1 MHQPQHIYS
10 DLNTSFTSEGTDIS
24 YDSDSTFHIY
34 NELQY
39 PSSHHQP
46 SNTTAI
52 NIQSNNNNA
61 NPTTGIIYGFRT
73 RHLSCIEE
81 NDSDS
86 LHSSSVPK
94 PAFEMIQDVDEK
106 FKKLVSEE
114 VNTSITSWPEA
125 GEDEVDHMVMI
136 DESRMYD
143 MDYLDELSASQVVS
157 KDIEEEE
164 QFGVNVSEVLWQST
178 VSEPAHRTRF
188 NGGRPNIPDIMTTS
202 CYGALNT
209 SFGSEMSGP
218 PAYAEQSTP
227 VKQRSQNKAE
237 PIYATPD
244 KRRECNRSFDSSCP
258 SQSSSLYGDSMT
270 SSLDLKCMSASGYGA
285 NNFGL
290 TRNANNNPMEVS
302 SISMDNSKS
311 EWNSTGDSGAVFG
324 VVSPTED
331 MSDETAVQCIT
342 AAENDL
348 QSIRRLL
355 EHDTSGSVCP
365 SCRISFDKGKRRKL
379 IDTCGHERCY
389 SCMFRNDQC
398 PMCMNSSLKDVDC
411 SNAQGYDTGIGGSTS
426 TIVSPLGSPQP
437 QLRSQVQRTNAA
449 ALARYMQH
457 NRQESISPEYHRY
470 ASIGKL
476 PKAGVVVNGNNNN
489 NNHTGTSIS
498 TSSSSSATTAT
509 GAAATTKAALQQYTV
524 TADIH
529 NNNGIINNGHNNG
542 ISSSS
547 SIISTTNN
555 GHNSINNNATTTTN
569 TNHHHHNHNNHHH
582 HPHHA
587 TSNGNGI
594 GGGSGAAAAAAT
606 SNNYSEI
613 HTSSFATPPTR
624 RRFFNHK
631 NLRNALTGVSGVVAG
646 HRRTASNGGGCP
658 IDTASILSE
667 GSDQLGNDHCISAAE
682 KQKDQLRARLGLL
695 LDHDSNGNTNTTT
708 SSSSS
713 QNISPEQTLATGSS
727 GLSVDHFGGSQL
739 SVATKDD
746 TYSLCGKLKAC
757 SLTDSNGYEVFPV
770 KARKS
775 VARRSA
781 RSAQLGVNNKR
792 NAIYKSSSS
801 SVQPAIQLALKPL
814 FFEVPLQEPDPPF
827 IGRQWLIR
835 ELSNTLTATE
845 TPGVLINGNPGTG
858 KTAFILQLVEY
869 SCFGRRKNTTDSDPD
884 GIYYQIS
891 TASDRMR
898 ALASYVVGY
907 HFCQADANLTCLV
920 PDFVHS
926 LAAQLCQAPQLAA
939 YRDYLLNEPH
949 LQDILSVKE
958 CIADAER
965 VMRMAILEPLTI
977 LKRSGKIPT
986 KTCVILVDALC
997 EAEYHRPD
1005 HGHTIATFLAKMT
1018 QYFPSWLKVVA
1029 TVRTQMLEFVKGLSY
1044 TKMTLDSW
1052 ASNDLLQKDMLDYIT
1067 FRVNNSTN
1075 IQKNVAV
1082 VKDHNTGQLKF
1093 IGHLQSLTKGSMLYA
1108 KLILDLIEKGQLVIK
1123 STSYKVLP
1131 VSLAQI
1137 FLLHFN
1143 LRFPTSCSFEKAAP
1157 ILNVCLA
1164 ALYPLTLNEI
1174 YYTIC
1179 SMKTDEVMP
1188 WDEFLQRFKLLDG
1201 FLIKRIDNTYMFFH
1215 SSFREWLIRRDEGES
1230 PKFLCDFRLGHA
1242 AIAFRLSRLQAPL
1255 DAEQTLEL
1263 GHHMLKAHIYRNNQG
1278 PQSPR
1283 DMQSFWVSTVA
1294 DNISAAL
1301 GSLRNVYS
1309 PNLKVS
1315 RLILLAGA
1323 SPHYRTEF
1331 MGDATILCIAAHEG
1345 IVPMVSLL
1353 LEFGADVGLTNSQ
1366 GCTPLILAAMRG
1378 HCDVV
1383 RLLVAAGSSLGQC
1396 DTTQRCALVQAARMG
1411 RLNVVKY
1418 LLACDWT
1425 PRPNSNDVTLQAAL
1439 HQALIAAA
1447 SQDHITILE
1456 DLLDME
1462 DIDINEVEPTSGD
1475 LALTA
1480 AARNGCIN
1488 TVEILLTRGANIDL
1502 HNKHGF
1508 TALGISVKE
1517 GHWAVAEKLLQSGAD
1532 LDEPV
1537 SSARKT
1543 CLMIAAEEGHLEIM
1557 ELLIERGAT
1566 LETQDLEGF
1575 TALSWACLRGR
1586 QTAAKILIDKGCNK
1600 NHADNNGRT
1609 ALDLA
1614 AYQGSASLVQYLL
1627 EQGANIEHVDVNGM
1641 RPLDRA
1647 IACRNIQVV
1656 QVFLRKGAKLGPTTW
1671 SMAMGKPEILVVLL
1685 NKLLED
1691 GNVLYRKNRFQEAA
1705 HRYQYAIR
1713 KISNL
1718 ETLLERSAIFAQL
1731 RTNLL
1736 LNLSRCKRK
1745 LNELDESIDLASQA
1759 IAQKP
1764 NSYEGYYARAKAR
1777 MEHGDL
1783 NEALVDA
1790 NEAMQKAAQTGV
1802 LSDVVE
1808 VLKRIQSE
1816 LLTRITNEGRNQTS
1830 SSSSG
1835 YEVCSGGG
1843 NVSGAAVNS
1852 TNGALESQ
1860 HEITDL

>member
-1 MHQPQHIYS
+1 MP
-10 DLNTSFTSEGTDIS
+10 
-24 YDSDSTFHIY
+24 
-34 NELQY
+34 
-39 PSSHHQP
+39 SHH
-46 SNTTAI
+46 
-52 NIQSNNNNA
+52 
-61 NPTTGIIYGFRT
+61 
-73 RHLSCIEE
+73 
-81 NDSDS
+81 
-86 LHSSSVPK
+86 
-94 PAFEMIQDVDEK
+94 
-106 FKKLVSEE
+106 
-114 VNTSITSWPEA
+114 
-125 GEDEVDHMVMI
+125 
-136 DESRMYD
+136 
-143 MDYLDELSASQVVS
+143 
-157 KDIEEEE
+157 
-164 QFGVNVSEVLWQST
+164 
-178 VSEPAHRTRF
+178 
-188 NGGRPNIPDIMTTS
+188 
-202 CYGALNT
+202 
-209 SFGSEMSGP
+209 
-218 PAYAEQSTP
+218 
-227 VKQRSQNKAE
+227 RS
-237 PIYATPD
+237 Y
-244 KRRECNRSFDSSCP
+244 
-258 SQSSSLYGDSMT
+258 
-270 SSLDLKCMSASGYGA
+270 
-285 NNFGL
+285 
-290 TRNANNNPMEVS
+290 
-302 SISMDNSKS
+302 
-311 EWNSTGDSGAVFG
+311 
-324 VVSPTED
+324 
-331 MSDETAVQCIT
+331 
-342 AAENDL
+342 L

-355 EHDTSGSVCP
+355 EHDTSASVCP

-411 SNAQGYDTGIGGSTS
+411 SSNAQGYDTGIGGSTS

-437 QLRSQVQRTNAA
+437 QLRSQVQRANAA

-476 PKAGVVVNGNNNN
+476 PKA
-489 NNHTGTSIS
+489 S
-498 TSSSSSATTAT
+498 TSSIGGG
-509 GAAATTKAALQQYTV
+509 GAASSTNVSKGLQQHHTV

-529 NNNGIINNGHNNG
+529 NNNNIGNNGGGQHQYNGGGGGGGGGNNG
-542 ISSSS
+542 TSSSVS
-547 SIISTTNN
+547 SS
-555 GHNSINNNATTTTN
+555 GGQSL
-569 TNHHHHNHNNHHH
+569 HHHHN
-582 HPHHA
+582 
-587 TSNGNGI
+587 
-594 GGGSGAAAAAAT
+594 
-606 SNNYSEI
+606 NNYGEI
-613 HTSSFATPPTR
+613 HASSFATPPTR

-631 NLRNALTGVSGVVAG
+631 NLRNALTNGVSGVVG
-646 HRRTASNGGGCP
+646 HRRTASNGGCP

-667 GSDQLGNDHCISAAE
+667 GSDHLGHEAE

-695 LDHDSNGNTNTTT
+695 LDHDQNGNANTTT

-739 SVATKDD
+739 SVSTKDD
-746 TYSLCGKLKAC
+746 TYSLSGKLKAC
-757 SLTDSNGYEVFPV
+757 SLTDSNGYEILPV
-770 KARKS
+770 KTRKS
-775 VARRSA
+775 VARRSN
-781 RSAQLGVNNKR
+781 RSAQMGANSKR
-792 NAIYKSSSS
+792 NAIYKPTP
-801 SVQPAIQLALKPL
+801 VQPAIQLPLKPL

-835 ELSNTLTATE
+835 ELANTLTATE

-869 SCFGRRKNTTDSDPD
+869 SCFGRRKNANDSSEPD
-884 GIYYQIS
+884 GIYYQIN
-891 TASDRMR
+891 TVTDRLR
-898 ALASYVVGY
+898 SLASHVVGY

-939 YRDYLLNEPH
+939 YRDYLLNENH

-965 VMRMAILEPLTI
+965 VMRMAILEPLTA
-977 LKRSGKIPT
+977 LKRAGKIPS
-986 KTCVILVDALC
+986 KTCIILVDALC

-1067 FRVNNSTN
+1067 FRVNNSSD

-1082 VKDHNTGQLKF
+1082 IKDHNTGQLKF
-1093 IGHLQSLTKGSMLYA
+1093 VGHLQTLTKGSMLYA

-1131 VSLAQI
+1131 ISLAQI

-1143 LRFPTSCSFEKAAP
+1143 LRFPTACSFEKASP
-1157 ILNVCLA
+1157 ILNACLA

-1174 YYTIC
+1174 YYTV
-1179 SMKTDEVMP
+1179 SAMKTDEVMP

-1230 PKFLCDFRLGHA
+1230 PKFLCDFREGHA

-1255 DAEQTLEL
+1255 DPERTMEL

-1283 DMQSFWVSTVA
+1283 DMQSYWVSTVT

-1331 MGDATILCIAAHEG
+1331 MGDATILCIAAYEG

-1425 PRPNSNDVTLQAAL
+1425 PRPNSGDVSLPAAL
-1439 HQALIAAA
+1439 HQSLIAAA

-1462 DIDINEVEPTSGD
+1462 DIDINAVEPCSGE
-1475 LALTA
+1475 LALTS
-1480 AARNGCIN
+1480 AARNGCLN
-1488 TVEILLTRGANIDL
+1488 TVEVLLTRGAKIDL
-1502 HNKHGF
+1502 HNKQGF
-1508 TALGISVKE
+1508 TALGLSVKE
-1517 GHWAVAEKLLQSGAD
+1517 GHWAVAERLLQSGAD

-1537 SSARKT
+1537 TSARKT
-1543 CLMIAAEEGHLEIM
+1543 SLMIAAEEGHLEILEM
-1557 ELLIERGAT
+1557 LIERGAN
-1566 LETQDLEGF
+1566 LETQDHEGF
-1575 TALSWACLRGR
+1575 TAFSWACLRGR
-1586 QTAAKILIDKGCNK
+1586 QTAAKILIEKGCNK
-1600 NHADNNGRT
+1600 NHADHNGRT
-1609 ALDLA
+1609 GLDLA
-1614 AYQGSASLVQYLL
+1614 AYQGSAHLVQYLMD
-1627 EQGANIEHVDVNGM
+1627 QGGNLEHVDCNGM

-1691 GNVLYRKNRFQEAA
+1691 GNVLYRKNRFHEAS
-1705 HRYQYAIR
+1705 HRYQYALR

-1759 IAQKP
+1759 IVQKP
-1764 NSYEGYYARAKAR
+1764 SSYEGYYARAKAR

-1783 NEALVDA
+1783 NEALADA
-1790 NEAMQKAAQTGV
+1790 NEAMQKAAQSGV
-1802 LSDVVE
+1802 LTEVVE

-1830 SSSSG
+1830 SSTSSG

-1843 NVSGAAVNS
+1843 AAATAATS
-1852 TNGALESQ
+1852 TNGAFESQ
-1860 HEITDL
+1860 HEMTDL